1 MSVNWKEIIELIG
14 SNAFIVGLSAWL
26 GKVWANRML
35 TKESQENAKEI
46 EKIKT
51 TLLTQQNV
59 FKIQFEKE
67 FEIYQKLCAITAN
80 IRNCLGTLLHRK
92 ASSKEDEEKVRNEA
106 LNNFNAFI
114 ELVNSQEAFMSES
127 VYQHCSILL
136 SMICTLD
143 DENVEHDEAFY
154 RKLDKETKQLF
165 SVIRTRL
172 NSLNVQE

>member
-1 MSVNWKEIIELIG
+1 MGINWIEIIESIG
-14 SNAFIVGLSAWL
+14 ANAIIVGLSAWI
-26 GKVWANRML
+26 GKIWANRISSR
-35 TKESQENAKEI
+35 ESKKNEEEI
-46 EKIKT
+46 EKLKT
-51 TLLTQQNV
+51 KLQVRQNV

-67 FEIYQKLCAITAN
+67 FEIYQRLCTINAC
-80 IRNCLGTLLHRK
+80 IRNCLGQLIHRK
-92 ASSKEDEEKVRNEA
+92 TDTKEEENKVRDEA